1 MSVLALLEKTATV
14 YMGSVLLLL
23 SMHLFESELQTGFIL
38 KPKPGRDRNHKPKPG
53 LTFAFEARFSPKRQI
68 Y

>member
-1 MSVLALLEKTATV
+1 
-14 YMGSVLLLL
+14 MGSVLLLL

-38 KPKPGRDRNHKPKPG
+38 KPKPGRDWNHKPKPG

-68 Y
+68 YWVSQDMRIYGELMA

>member
-38 KPKPGRDRNHKPKPG
+38 KPKPGRD
-53 LTFAFEARFSPKRQI
+53 
-68 Y
+68 